1 MKLHEADKVTL
12 TKRKSK
18 RESDLY
24 YALYKKVVENTN
36 NCRICSYLDS
46 ISGQCSFNRNL
57 SSGYFSGMSMNFRMN
72 YCLKGIIKWS
82 ESRRKEI
89 DKMSKE
95 EET

>member
-24 YALYKKVVENTN
+24 YALFKKVVENTN

-46 ISGQCSFNRNL
+46 IAGQCSLDNGL
-57 SSGYFSGMSMNFRMN
+57 SPGHFERLSGMSMNFKMN
-72 YCLKGIIKWS
+72 YCLEGIIKWA
-82 ESRRKEI
+82 EKANE
-89 DKMSKE
+89 KK
-95 EET
+95 